1 MGKIKMMKSSILR
14 HRLGCN
20 FVIAAFT
27 TILFG
32 CNDKLAEQIEIIRPA
47 KIITVGDA
55 SKELMRE
62 FPGEVEA
69 SDKAVQSFRVSGELK
84 ELPAQAGL
92 VVKKGDILA
101 KLDPKDYKLVY
112 DDAKAKY
119 DLAKA
124 QFKRAEKIW
133 AKRLIARADYDKAK
147 SQYLAEKANLE
158 KTKANLNYTI
168 LRSPFDGVVSKV
180 HVDNFTN
187 VRANDPIVNIQ
198 SRDNIDI
205 VFQVPESIVARV
217 KKGQGKKAIIH
228 VSFPSKPEQ
237 PFPATLK
244 EFDSEADPQTQTFR
258 VVVTIARPKNVNVLE
273 GMSTTV
279 KVDFSKV
286 VTEVN
291 NSIILPG
298 TAIFAAEDEPV
309 DSRQRYVWKVD
320 PTTMT
325 ANKQAITVGQI
336 TANGIEVTS
345 GIEPGTQVIA
355 AGVNFVREGQKVK
368 PWQRERGL

>member
-1 MGKIKMMKSSILR
+1 MNRTILCR
-14 HRLGCN
+14 RLGCY
-20 FVIAAFT
+20 
-27 TILFG
+27 ILFATSSTVFLG
-32 CNDKLAEQIEIIRPA
+32 CGDKQPKQAEIVRPA

-55 SKELMRE
+55 SSELKRE

-92 VVKKGDILA
+92 AVKKGDILA
-101 KLDPKDYKLVY
+101 RLDPKDYKLAY

-119 DLAKA
+119 DLANV
-124 QFKRAEKIW
+124 QYKRAEEIW

-147 SQYLAEKANLE
+147 SSFLAEKANLE
-158 KTKANLNYTI
+158 KAKANLDYTI
-168 LRSPFDGVVSKV
+168 LRAPFDGVVSKV

-217 KKGQGKKAIIH
+217 KKGQGKKANIE
-228 VSFPSKPEQ
+228 VVFPSKPGKTYS
-237 PFPATLK
+237 ATLK

-258 VVVTIARPKNVNVLE
+258 VVVTIARPEDVNILE

-279 KVDFSKV
+279 KVDFTKV

-291 NSIILPG
+291 NTIILPG

-309 DSRQRYVWKVD
+309 ESKQRYVWKVD

-325 ANKQAITVGQI
+325 VNKQAVKVGQM

-345 GIEPGTQVIA
+345 GIEPGTQIIA
-355 AGVNFVREGQKVK
+355 AGVHYIHEGQKVK
-368 PWQRERGL
+368 RWQRERGL